1 MKYLVGYSG
10 GKDSQ
15 VALDLSLKK
24 YQNVEVFFIN
34 TGLEFPET
42 LETVQKTEDFYD
54 IEITRLYPQKSF
66 EEYLK
71 SFGGFWPSPRRR
83 WCTLRLK
90 ERPIMKFV
98 RSQHENVRLI
108 DGVRKYE
115 SWRRAKREKV
125 EMHHSGK
132 WRIEHIVFNW
142 REKKI
147 FRYIEENGLPLNP
160 VYALG
165 FPRAS
170 CWLCP
175 FAAKK
180 TNDLV
185 AKIYP
190 KLAQHAE
197 KLREEF
203 GNGFTPRSKNL

>member
-1 MKYLVGYSG
+1 MKYLIGYSG

-24 YQNVEVFFIN
+24 YQNTEVFFID

-42 LETVQKTEDFYD
+42 LETIERTEKFYD

-66 EEYLK
+66 EEYLR
-71 SFGGFWPSPRRR
+71 SFKGFWPSPRRR

-90 ERPIMKFV
+90 ERPIMKYV
-98 RSQHENVRLI
+98 KSQKQNVQLI
-108 DGVRKYE
+108 DGVRKWE
-115 SWRRAKREKV
+115 SWKRKKREKI

-147 FRYIEENGLPLNP
+147 FRYIKERELPLNP
-160 VYALG
+160 VYGFG

-175 FAAKK
+175 FAAQK

-190 KLAQHAE
+190 KLHAHAE
-197 KLREEF
+197 NLRQEF
-203 GNGFTPRSKNL
+203 GNGFVSHPKNL